1 MASFGFL
8 AKVCCVERI
17 MSNLDLVNWTMQKAR
32 QLSPEHHI
40 PSKIEGSHLLDKL
53 LEVLGGE
60 RIKRTDLPANPQE
73 TIPRSAPSVQ
83 LTDDSPVTAQPYEVA
98 DRTEASTASD
108 LPVSTPAAP
117 LAPADVPAVPMSA
130 LLKAI
135 VGPDIYTAL
144 ADRERA
150 ITLRWVLRD
159 IKANRLKLSPV
170 DQHDLRD
177 LIDMGLVEMRNDAPV
192 LTNAGVD
199 AII

>member
-1 MASFGFL
+1 
-8 AKVCCVERI
+8 

-32 QLSPEHHI
+32 QLSPEHHM

-60 RIKRTDLPANPQE
+60 RIKRTDLPA
-73 TIPRSAPSVQ
+73 IASAPSVQ

-108 LPVSTPAAP
+108 LPVSTQAAP
-117 LAPADVPAVPMSA
+117 LGPADVSAVPMSP

-159 IKANRLKLSPV
+159 IKANRLKLSPI

-177 LIDMGLVEMRNDAPV
+177 LIDMGLVEMRNDAPA

-199 AII
+199 AIV